1 LIPDKILI
9 IPFILLLLAIA
20 VFPLAAPNWW
30 HKHYPKVSLFPAVL
44 VILYYLFITSD
55 ISKITHTFE
64 DYFSFI
70 SLLFGLYVVS
80 GGIFINVKGKSTPL
94 RNAALLSLGAVL
106 SNILGTTGAS
116 MLLVRPYIESNKY
129 RIKPYHIIF
138 FIFLIGNIGGSLTPV
153 GDPPLLLGYIKGV
166 PFFWIFGQ
174 MFFIWLFAVGALIAV
189 FITIDG
195 FYFRKVRTKLKHD
208 IEDTGERIMVKGY
221 RNLIFLF
228 IIVISVFIREPKY
241 LSEIIMIASAVISY
255 KITPKDIHERNHFN
269 FKPIREVS
277 IIFFGIFA
285 TMIPALSYITLH
297 SKSFG
302 LDSVNHVFWYSG
314 ILTSFLDNAPT
325 YMNFLSGSM
334 GVFGLSVDKISDVV
348 RFSSDYPDFLK
359 SVSTASVFF
368 GAMTYIGNAPN
379 FMIKSIAEHKGIKMP
394 GFFEYIYK
402 YSLVI
407 LIPLFVFVWL
417 IFF

>member
-1 LIPDKILI
+1 MIPDKILI
-9 IPFILLLLAIA
+9 IPFILLLLAIS
-20 VFPLAAPNWW
+20 VFPLAVPNWW
-30 HKHYPKVSLFPAVL
+30 HRHYPKVSLIPGIL
-44 VILYYLFITSD
+44 IILYYLFISSD
-55 ISKITHTFE
+55 VPKITHTLE

-80 GGIFINVKGKSTPL
+80 GGIFINIKGKSTPL
-94 RNAALLSLGAVL
+94 RNAVLLSAGAVL

-138 FIFLIGNIGGSLTPV
+138 FIFLIGNIGGSLTPI

-166 PFFWIFGQ
+166 PFLWIFRQ
-174 MFFIWLFAVGALIAV
+174 MLFVWLFAVGVLLAV
-189 FITIDG
+189 FIIIDG
-195 FYFRKVRTKLKHD
+195 FYFRKIRLNLKHD
-208 IEDTGERIMVKGY
+208 IDNTGERIFVKGY

-228 IIVISVFIREPKY
+228 VIVISVFIREPKF
-241 LSEIIMIASAVISY
+241 LSEIIMIASAIISY
-255 KITPKDIHERNHFN
+255 NITPKDIHERNHFN
-269 FKPIREVS
+269 FEPIKEVG

-297 SKSFG
+297 SKSLG
-302 LDSVNHVFWYSG
+302 LDSVNHIFWYSG

-334 GVFGLSVDKISDVV
+334 GGFGLSVDKISDVIK
-348 RFSSDYPDFLK
+348 FSADYPDFLK

>member
-1 LIPDKILI
+1 M
-9 IPFILLLLAIA
+9 LLLSIA
-20 VFPLAAPNWW
+20 VFPLAAPKWW
-30 HKHYPKVSLFPAVL
+30 HRHYPKVSLIPGVLIIFYYL
-44 VILYYLFITSD
+44 VISSD
-55 ISKITHTFE
+55 LPILTHTFE

-70 SLLFGLYVVS
+70 SLLFSLYVVS
-80 GGIFINVKGKSTPL
+80 GGIFIKVKGKSTPL

-116 MLLVRPYIESNKY
+116 MLLVRPFIESNKY

-166 PFFWIFGQ
+166 PFFWVFEQMIFV
-174 MFFIWLFAVGALIAV
+174 WLFAVGVLLAV
-189 FITIDG
+189 FIIIDG
-195 FYFRKVRTKLKHD
+195 FYFKKIRMNLKQNIDH
-208 IEDTGERIMVKGY
+208 TGERIVVKGY
-221 RNLIFLF
+221 RNLIFLLV
-228 IIVISVFIREPKY
+228 IVISVFIREPKF

-255 KITPKDIHERNHFN
+255 KITPKEIHERNQFN
-269 FKPIREVS
+269 FEPIREVG

-285 TMIPALSYITLH
+285 TMIPALSYISLH
-297 SKSFG
+297 SKSLG
-302 LDSVNHVFWYSG
+302 LDSVSHIFWYSG

-325 YMNFLSGSM
+325 YMNFFTGSM

-348 RFSSDYPDFLK
+348 KFSADYPDFLK

-407 LIPLFVFVWL
+407 LIPLFVIVWL